1 MCWTNAFLSAAFLTS
16 LLAGNILRRLSSGQ
30 KSTHWKKK
38 KLVRYIK
45 LLMFI
50 KGKLSYPSQM
60 RGNVPSSTVYDFI
73 KKKKKIRIDITDV

>member
-38 KLVRYIK
+38 LVRHIK